1 MALRSWML
9 VLAAATSLGL
19 AGCHR
24 GADSGATAQ
33 ANAPGR
39 PGTGNGVEVAS
50 PQSADSSNG
59 RGSSGAMGS
68 LPHPGSSG
76 GDAPAGV
83 SGKGGA
89 STMGGPGT
97 GLQGGMNPQP
107 GQPTGVAGGST
118 NRTPHSSV
126 GNR

>member
-1 MALRSWML
+1 MASRQLLL

-19 AGCHR
+19 AACHR

-39 PGTGNGVEVAS
+39 PGTGNGVKLAGPEAAQPSNARAS
-50 PQSADSSNG
+50 T
-59 RGSSGAMGS
+59 GAE
-68 LPHPGSSG
+68 
-76 GDAPAGV
+76 APLGTT
-83 SGKGGA
+83 GKGGT

-118 NRTPHSSV
+118 NRTTHGSV